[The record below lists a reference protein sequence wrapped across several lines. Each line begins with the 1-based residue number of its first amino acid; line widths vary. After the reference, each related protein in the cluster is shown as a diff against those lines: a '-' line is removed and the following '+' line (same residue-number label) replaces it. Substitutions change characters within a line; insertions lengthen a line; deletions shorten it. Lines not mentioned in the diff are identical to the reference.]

1 MGTRRQPLDSWRL
14 SVRLVFPSAHL
25 QDLPWLNC
33 GNQETASGQ
42 LKVVSNAAPF
52 GNPLS
57 IYVLE
62 YDRQAVWVSVQFLDI
77 DVDKIV

>member
-1 MGTRRQPLDSWRL
+1 
-14 SVRLVFPSAHL
+14 VRLLFASAHL
-25 QDLPWLNC
+25 QDSPWLK
-33 GNQETASGQ
+33 GGHQETASGQ